1 MRGEA
6 GLLAHRQRRELDEEL
21 GDRGE
26 VGDGDRARSVTVVIM
41 AMPVIIVGMG
51 SLGFVVVTRLLTG
64 AVDVLPGFMS
74 VCGGLV
80 TVIVSV
86 VRMVVTIRRRVD
98 LRVGMIMPVVAV
110 SDPCQRS
117 GQIAARQQ
125 QGGADEQQGTG
136 EGRGAKKTPSAHRFF
151 GRAWS
156 QVGHPA
162 VTQ

>member
-26 VGDGDRARSVTVVIM
+26 VGDGDCARSVIVVIM
-41 AMPVIIVGMG
+41 AMPVIIVGVG

-80 TVIVSV
+80 AVIVSV
-86 VRMVVTIRRRVD
+86 VRMVVTIPRRVGF
-98 LRVGMIMPVVAV
+98 RVGMVMPVVAV

-117 GQIAARQQ
+117 GQIATRQQ
-125 QGGADEQQGTG
+125 QGGTDEQQGTG
-136 EGRGAKKTPSAHRFF
+136 EGRGAKKTPSDHRFF
-151 GRAWS
+151 ARA
-156 QVGHPA
+156 
-162 VTQ
+162 